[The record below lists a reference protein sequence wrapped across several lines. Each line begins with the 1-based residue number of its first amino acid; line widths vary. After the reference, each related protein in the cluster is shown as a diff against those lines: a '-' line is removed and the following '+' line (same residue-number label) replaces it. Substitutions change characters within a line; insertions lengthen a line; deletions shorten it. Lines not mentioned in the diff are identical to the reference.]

1 MNGEICF
8 TNLRRGDISG
18 QGSPGGPFVSVNL
31 LPEDIRIARNCRFKY
46 LESKFES
53 LS

>member
-18 QGSPGGPFVSVNL
+18 QGCDGGPFVSVNL
-31 LPEDIRIARNCRFKY
+31 LPEDLGIGRNCRFKK
-46 LESKFES
+46 LKS
-53 LS
+53 